1 MYMYINPRTYKGG
14 GVDKVFLEFFLD
26 DFSSA
31 PRAANNCR
39 SSDNVRLKLAHVRRK
54 LNFDWTLCQKDFHL
68 KIIIKK
74 MSDLISVL
82 SDQNRDLVQHNIMSF
97 QERKIICSPEHLA
110 FSVAVRISHFW
121 VKIGVLTFLGEKST
135 NCSQKAGKCLNVSY
149 FIYLASKFLISAVF

>member
-1 MYMYINPRTYKGG
+1 
-14 GVDKVFLEFFLD
+14 
-26 DFSSA
+26 
-31 PRAANNCR
+31 
-39 SSDNVRLKLAHVRRK
+39 
-54 LNFDWTLCQKDFHL
+54 
-68 KIIIKK
+68 

-110 FSVAVRISHFW
+110 FSVAVRILHFW
-121 VKIGVLTFLGEKST
+121 VKIGVLTLLGEKST